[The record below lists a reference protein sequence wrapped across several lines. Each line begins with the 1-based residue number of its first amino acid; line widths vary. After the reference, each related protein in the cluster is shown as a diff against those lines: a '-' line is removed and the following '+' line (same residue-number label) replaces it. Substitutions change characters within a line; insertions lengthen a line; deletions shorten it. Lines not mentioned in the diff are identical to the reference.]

1 MKLETLTALH
11 VALRTNID
19 ILYFQCIVPLHIL
32 MIDEGEIEK
41 RVFLSTWKDIPGEYE
56 VQYKLTGIRVNA
68 GECSDR
74 LKRNNIFTI
83 AKRNVNGQDMLYQS
97 LKLINNIWVLAELK
111 IKPADSE
118 YTLTLKSRLREV
130 YHLVQKTYIY
140 ILQ

>member
-83 AKRNVNGQDMLYQS
+83 VVGGILTPVPFTYFKKN
-97 LKLINNIWVLAELK
+97 KK
-111 IKPADSE
+111 ILSM
-118 YTLTLKSRLREV
+118 V
-130 YHLVQKTYIY
+130 
-140 ILQ
+140 